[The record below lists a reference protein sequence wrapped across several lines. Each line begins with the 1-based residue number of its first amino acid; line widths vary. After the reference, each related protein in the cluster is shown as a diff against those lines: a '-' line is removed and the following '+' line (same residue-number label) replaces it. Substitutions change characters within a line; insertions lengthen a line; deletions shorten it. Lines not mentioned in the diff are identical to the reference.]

1 MTSEQGRTG
10 AIFGDDL
17 RTLSASVEEWNQ
29 KHEKKLFAYLEKPTK
44 KGYADSVKQFQVQGF
59 DTPCPICG
67 EKEPWQEE
75 DLLYKADAASEI
87 GVNRNLLASFEA
99 AKAALAEALASAD
112 EIQKDSGKADGIRQQ
127 AQAEQKR
134 IEDLRFSLENSL
146 LAERMRN
153 LSEQRDR
160 LNENIKKAGLFS
172 KEKKQW
178 NAQLNDCEAELA
190 ETQTKLDEER
200 QQTELEI
207 FVCEQKRSELLAL
220 LKHFTGRV
228 WFAEKE
234 TTMALALAEEGEQC
248 PDAVEIGLQPFLKIR
263 DVKVSPHEK
272 DNTAALTGVAE
283 ALKPLMEEE

>member
-1 MTSEQGRTG
+1 MKKKHIW
-10 AIFGDDL
+10 AVLFGISL
-17 RTLSASVEEWNQ
+17 IMVLALVLSG
-29 KHEKKLFAYLEKPTK
+29 HRLL
-44 KGYADSVKQFQVQGF
+44 
-59 DTPCPICG
+59 
-67 EKEPWQEE
+67 KE
-75 DLLYKADAASEI
+75 
-87 GVNRNLLASFEA
+87 R
-99 AKAALAEALASAD
+99 
-112 EIQKDSGKADGIRQQ
+112 
-127 AQAEQKR
+127 KR
-134 IEDLRFSLENSL
+134 
-146 LAERMRN
+146 A
-153 LSEQRDR
+153 
-160 LNENIKKAGLFS
+160 AGLFS

-272 DNTAALTGVAE
+272 DNTADSGRDPGICHGSSLLRIEFLVCVGRDE
-283 ALKPLMEEE
+283 DFCRR